1 MTDEPVPDEP
11 RVPVPPMSL
20 EGADLDLLLR
30 ELLGRVQV
38 VLDES
43 ARWELL
49 LDAVV
54 SMAADLGLD
63 ALLGRIVE
71 IASRLVDAR
80 YAALGVLGHGSSDRL
95 HTFVHRGM
103 TDEQVR
109 EIGDLPA
116 GHGLL
121 GLLIDRP
128 EPVRLAEISAHP
140 ASFGFPPGHPPMSS
154 FLGVP
159 LLIRE
164 RAFGNLYLTEKRGGT
179 DFTDQDER
187 IVTALAAAAGVAI
200 ENARLHEEAA
210 RRERWLAATAEIAAL
225 LSGATGGVEGLQA
238 VADRAHA
245 VAEADATWILVADQD
260 ERLVLRA
267 FAGPEGSDPTHVHG
281 VLAGGGMSREV
292 LASGEP
298 LVVPDVTAHSGASST
313 PELDGWPE
321 IGCAV
326 VVPLRGATHV
336 EGTLGLGWSEDRR
349 EDFLV
354 AGAELPARFAEQAAL
369 ALEIARAREDR
380 QRIAVF
386 EDRDRIAQDLH
397 DLVIQRLF
405 AIGLSLQG
413 ARRQAPAEV
422 GERLETAVDDLD
434 ATIRDIRR
442 SIFALGAG
450 SEGNDVQT
458 EVTRLV
464 DRAAETLKFR
474 PDLTFEGP
482 VRTLV
487 DPSVVPDLL
496 AVLRE
501 ALSNA
506 SRHAGASRVEVVLR
520 VGEQIV
526 LEVADDGRGIP
537 EGAIESGLRN
547 IRRRAEQRHGHCD
560 VVSPARGGSGTRL
573 CWTVPFP
580 AAAT

>member
-1 MTDEPVPDEP
+1 M
-11 RVPVPPMSL
+11 
-20 EGADLDLLLR
+20 
-30 ELLGRVQV
+30 
-38 VLDES
+38 
-43 ARWELL
+43 
-49 LDAVV
+49 
-54 SMAADLGLD
+54 
-63 ALLGRIVE
+63 
-71 IASRLVDAR
+71 
-80 YAALGVLGHGSSDRL
+80 
-95 HTFVHRGM
+95 
-103 TDEQVR
+103 
-109 EIGDLPA
+109 
-116 GHGLL
+116 
-121 GLLIDRP
+121 
-128 EPVRLAEISAHP
+128 
-140 ASFGFPPGHPPMSS
+140 
-154 FLGVP
+154 
-159 LLIRE
+159 
-164 RAFGNLYLTEKRGGT
+164 
-179 DFTDQDER
+179 
-187 IVTALAAAAGVAI
+187 
-200 ENARLHEEAA
+200 
-210 RRERWLAATAEIAAL
+210 
-225 LSGATGGVEGLQA
+225 
-238 VADRAHA
+238 
-245 VAEADATWILVADQD
+245 
-260 ERLVLRA
+260 
-267 FAGPEGSDPTHVHG
+267 
-281 VLAGGGMSREV
+281 
-292 LASGEP
+292 
-298 LVVPDVTAHSGASST
+298 
-313 PELDGWPE
+313 
-321 IGCAV
+321 
-326 VVPLRGATHV
+326 
-336 EGTLGLGWSEDRR
+336 
-349 EDFLV
+349 
-354 AGAELPARFAEQAAL
+354 
-369 ALEIARAREDR
+369 
-380 QRIAVF
+380 F

>member
-38 VLDES
+38 VLDER

-267 FAGPEGSDPTHVHG
+267 FAGPAGSDPTHVHG

-292 LASGEP
+292 LASGGAP
-298 LVVPDVTAHSGASST
+298 GRTRRDGASRRV
-313 PELDGWPE
+313 LDARAGRLA
-321 IGCAV
+321 GDQ
-326 VVPLRGATHV
+326 LRRRRPPARRHPRGGHP
-336 EGTLGLGWSEDRR
+336 GPGLERGPTGGLPGGRR
-349 EDFLV
+349 R
-354 AGAELPARFAEQAAL
+354 LPARFAEQAAL

-413 ARRQAPAEV
+413 ARRQAPPEV

-506 SRHAGASRVEVVLR
+506 SRHAGASHVEVVLR

-537 EGAIESGLRN
+537 EGAVESGLRN